1 MSKISQRLEQKQKL
15 NPKQILEAN
24 IVQLN
29 IFNLEKRILEEIEKN
44 PALEIDEEFESN
56 ETDNDPDSNEEFLFD
71 ELVSNPEEYEYVNY
85 NKKSDFSDNVKDI
98 YNNSLYDD
106 IMRQLYELNANE
118 DEIKVAEQIVGNLDV
133 NGFLPIE
140 PVLIADRLGYEE
152 SFIIDVQHKIQNLD
166 PPGIGSLNL
175 KECIESQLKKYYS
188 DDFLSLDIIRRCF
201 DDFSKHKYLNI
212 SKKLNCKVEDV
223 YKTVELVSV
232 LNPSPAIDYNIT
244 NADHIVPDIIVENIN
259 EEWDVQINEPNVP
272 SIRVNSKYIHI
283 LNEYKNDNDVKTFI
297 KQKLNSAE
305 WFIYAIQQRNKT
317 IKSVMQSI
325 IKHQEL
331 YFSFED
337 RVLSP
342 MILKNVAEDINMDIS
357 TVSRVCNGKYV
368 QMPWGIRELKSF
380 FSEGIKMKSGEIVS
394 ISVVKDLL
402 KDIIK
407 NDDKNN
413 PYNDEELSI
422 NLNKS
427 GYIVAR
433 RTVAKYRE
441 SMKIPVSRLRKL

>member
-1 MSKISQRLEQKQKL
+1 
-15 NPKQILEAN
+15 
-24 IVQLN
+24 
-29 IFNLEKRILEEIEKN
+29 
-44 PALEIDEEFESN
+44 
-56 ETDNDPDSNEEFLFD
+56 
-71 ELVSNPEEYEYVNY
+71 
-85 NKKSDFSDNVKDI
+85 
-98 YNNSLYDD
+98 
-106 IMRQLYELNANE
+106 
-118 DEIKVAEQIVGNLDV
+118 
-133 NGFLPIE
+133 
-140 PVLIADRLGYEE
+140 
-152 SFIIDVQHKIQNLD
+152 
-166 PPGIGSLNL
+166 
-175 KECIESQLKKYYS
+175 
-188 DDFLSLDIIRRCF
+188 
-201 DDFSKHKYLNI
+201 
-212 SKKLNCKVEDV
+212 
-223 YKTVELVSV
+223 
-232 LNPSPAIDYNIT
+232 
-244 NADHIVPDIIVENIN
+244 
-259 EEWDVQINEPNVP
+259 
-272 SIRVNSKYIHI
+272 
-283 LNEYKNDNDVKTFI
+283 
-297 KQKLNSAE
+297 
-305 WFIYAIQQRNKT
+305 
-317 IKSVMQSI
+317 MQSI

-407 NDDKNN
+407 NEDKNN